1 MQNKKGS
8 HADVPLWSL
17 RTIKNRHMKILVI
30 PSWYPPN
37 SGRFFQELNEALYE
51 ENNTVDVLV
60 NTITSFKNFQFKHL
74 FNKNVCHNEAGLN
87 VYRNKFYNIPKLNF
101 LSNRLWIQ
109 NTFNRY
115 VEYSEKNG
123 HPDII
128 HAHSSI
134 WAGIVAYKINRKF
147 KVSYVI
153 TEHRSRFVYN
163 TEEAKKML
171 PEKYF
176 PLIKKALKN
185 ASLITGVSPSLNK
198 KLIDIE
204 ESVKDKI
211 IIIPNTVDT
220 NIFKPINI
228 EKPEDTF
235 RWFSLG
241 KLNYVK
247 GFDILLKAFSELKN
261 KTDKNIVLRIGGDG
275 PEYKK
280 LLQLRKFLN
289 LEKNVVFLGKLG
301 RNDVITEMQNAHAF
315 VLPSRFEAFGV
326 VYIEAAAC
334 GLPVIGTDAGGQ
346 RSIID
351 KNNGYIVEIE
361 NINALTNAMAD
372 LIKNYNLFNKQNI
385 RDLTIEKY
393 NKTSVAKEYCRQF
406 SKIINE

>member
-1 MQNKKGS
+1 
-8 HADVPLWSL
+8 
-17 RTIKNRHMKILVI
+17 MKILVI

-37 SGRFFQELNEALYE
+37 SGRFFQELSEALSG
-51 ENNTVDVLV
+51 ENNSVDVLV
-60 NTITSFKNFQFKHL
+60 NTITSLKKFQLKTL
-74 FNKNVCHNEAGLN
+74 FNKNVYHNEAGLN
-87 VYRNKFYNIPKLNF
+87 VYRNKFYNIPELNF

-109 NTFNRY
+109 NTFKRY
-115 VEYSEKNG
+115 VKYSEKNG

-134 WAGIVAYKINRKF
+134 WAGVVASKINKRF
-147 KVSYVI
+147 SVPYVI

-163 TEEAKKML
+163 TDEAKKLL
-171 PEKYF
+171 PEKFF
-176 PLIKKALKN
+176 PLIKTALQN
-185 ASLITGVSPSLNK
+185 ASLITCVSTALNN

-204 ESVKDKI
+204 ASVKDKI
-211 IIIPNTVDT
+211 ITIPNTVDT
-220 NIFKPINI
+220 NDFKPGNI

-247 GFDILLKAFSELKN
+247 GYDILLNAFSELKT
-261 KTDKNIVLRIGGDG
+261 KTDKNTILRIGGDG

-280 LLQLRKFLN
+280 LLQLRKFLK
-289 LEKNVVFLGKLG
+289 LGKNVVFLGKLS
-301 RNDVITEMQNAHAF
+301 RHDVITEMQNAHAF

-346 RSIID
+346 KSIIN
-351 KNNGYIVEIE
+351 KNNGYIIE
-361 NINALTNAMAD
+361 PENQNHLTNAMAE
-372 LIKNYNLFNKQNI
+372 LMKNYNSFNKQEI
-385 RDLTIEKY
+385 RELTIEKY
-393 NKTSVAKEYCRQF
+393 NKTSIAKEYCRQF